1 LRQPFAEVCFE
12 FFCLIFNFTCLQV
25 PIHKSGAD
33 VDHDVEEVEQL
44 RENVTILTAQCAQL
58 DEANRSWQQY
68 QQTQLESFRTKL
80 LDYLPLDE
88 NISLNDIVQQI
99 IEQIIKER
107 ESFSEKYAEL
117 EKANDDLRSGNSI

>member
-1 LRQPFAEVCFE
+1 LRQPFAEVCFKC
-12 FFCLIFNFTCLQV
+12 FCLIFNFTCLQV

-33 VDHDVEEVEQL
+33 VDHDVEELEQL

-80 LDYLPLDE
+80 HDYLPLDE
-88 NISLNDIVQQI
+88 NISLNDIAQQI
-99 IEQIIKER
+99 IEKIINER